1 MYLYYTACT
10 PISFLGVKSVIWKK
24 CFREFLRLSKD
35 YLATLHCIGVRCWP
49 TQFCSKIFER
59 PACRWAKHRR
69 YPTSHS
75 QVWSPS
81 SNITQLLYFA
91 SKKVLHNLIRL
102 LGVDLDYPRSKGDAK
117 GHHSFKLNIGFQQL
131 VNCKY
136 QLFTITV
143 AIVLVYP

>member
-1 MYLYYTACT
+1 MNFCLRSYVWKALFERNVFE
-10 PISFLGVKSVIWKK
+10 SFWDCLK
-24 CFREFLRLSKD
+24 

-81 SNITQLLYFA
+81 SNITQLLYLK
-91 SKKVLHNLIRL
+91 KKVLHNLIRL

>member
-1 MYLYYTACT
+1 M
-10 PISFLGVKSVIWKK
+10 SFWDCL
-24 CFREFLRLSKD
+24 E

-81 SNITQLLYFA
+81 SNITQLLYIA

-102 LGVDLDYPRSKGDAK
+102 LGVDLGYPRSKGDGK
-117 GHHSFKLNIGFQQL
+117 GHHSFKLNICFQRF
-131 VNCKY
+131 VNCEY
-136 QLFTITV
+136 WLFELQSQMYSCIHKCTQVVFINTYSIHLIQIGQKTIQ
-143 AIVLVYP
+143 